1 MRQGKIALALACA
14 CITTTP
20 AAASTAPAGTAKLDP
35 AIAGAGSHL
44 LLDAQGAAG
53 GGFHKQEI
61 PGALSIGFNKGFAFD
76 PAAVGAVCSDDQAGK
91 EQCPPNSIVGTGLL
105 DVLGEGFAFGPNGQQ
120 FTAQLTFYRAAPRQA
135 GDPMGIVFEFKETS
149 SGFHGE
155 TIGRVMTVDDP
166 LLGTQIQWDKLPIPS
181 LPPGLHFTLERLRI
195 DLGAGTAT
203 PPNRVKPAAKKK
215 PNCRRTKRRSHGK
228 VVYLCR
234 HRTKSLRCRKHGK
247 RYLCTKRHT
256 AHKAQDGAAFLT
268 NPAACTGTWRIRL
281 QLAYP
286 SGTETRDADA
296 PCSAAR

>member
-14 CITTTP
+14 CITTT
-20 AAASTAPAGTAKLDP
+20 AASASTAPAGTAKLDP
-35 AIAGAGSHL
+35 ATAGAGSHL

-76 PAAVGAVCSDDQAGK
+76 PAAVGGVCSDDQAGK

-155 TIGRVMTVDDP
+155 TIGRVMTIDDP

-203 PPNRVKPAAKKK
+203 PPVRVKRKVK
-215 PNCRRTKRRSHGK
+215 NCRRIRIHGK
-228 VVYLCR
+228 TYYRCHKRVKGW
-234 HRTKSLRCRKHGK
+234 HCRKRGK
-247 RYLCTKRHT
+247 RYLCRKPHR

-286 SGTETRDADA
+286 SGIETRDADA